1 MSSAPPRTSA
11 GTAAART
18 SGAST
23 SGASAAA
30 AGDAVLALPAS
41 GRVPLPIDP
50 ILPELVQLFRTQS
63 CVVLEAPPGAGKT
76 TRVPQALLE
85 AGLLAEGEVLVLQPR
100 RLAARLAARRVA
112 AELGETLGERVGYTV
127 RFEEVAGP
135 RTRIRFITEGV
146 LTRRLISDPTLKG
159 VAAVLLD
166 EFHERHLAGDV
177 GLALLKRL
185 QATHRPDLRVG
196 VMSATLEAGPIAQF
210 LGNCPCLRSEGRRFE
225 VRIEHALPDER
236 PLALRVAHA
245 LARVCEVTGGGTGGG
260 TGEQGLEG
268 DVLIFLPGAA
278 EIRQSMEACASLAQ
292 RHGLLLLPLH
302 GELSVEEQDRAI
314 KQAAQRKVIFS
325 TNVAETSVTIDGV
338 VVVIDSGLARVASQS
353 PWTGLPTLNVQ
364 PISQA
369 SATQRAGRAG
379 RTRPGRCLRLYPTHD
394 FYARPTHDAPEIK
407 RLDLAELVLE
417 LKAAGVEQ
425 VGAFAFFEAPH
436 AQALEQAELLL
447 RRLGALS
454 PQGVLSK
461 LGRRML
467 AFPVHP
473 RQARLLLEAEG
484 RGVGLEGSWLA
495 ALSGVE
501 VLLEQRA
508 RALREGARGASK
520 LELIGP
526 SDLLARMDL
535 LQEVLKGGLQPERLR
550 QHGLD
555 VGAVATVERAQKQL
569 FRLLDKRTPR
579 PPSPKAVED
588 AALQAVVAAYPDRI
602 ARRRVLPPKPGEH
615 HRPLSRELI
624 FTFGGT
630 ATLAESSIVL
640 EADPLVALDAEARSE
655 GKNSAVRVRLAS
667 RVELSWLKE
676 LFPDTLERRSE
687 LRFQESNEAVEKVE
701 GLYYGNLLI
710 EARKLPFD
718 PAEAEP
724 VLWQAARERGPE
736 AFCPEGE
743 LLQWQQRL
751 AFLARMRPEL
761 GIQPPASAEVLELLE
776 LLCSGLTSFEELRG
790 AGLLKEVQGLLSAEK
805 RQLVAQLA
813 PEKVKLPGGRWVRVE
828 YPAGQ
833 TPCVASRLQDFFGL
847 RQGPSVLGGKLP
859 LVLHLLAPNQ
869 RAVQVTTDLASF
881 WSQHYPALRKELGR
895 KYPRHAWPEDPLTAE
910 PPPPSGRR
918 SG

>member
-1 MSSAPPRTSA
+1 M
-11 GTAAART
+11 
-18 SGAST
+18 
-23 SGASAAA
+23 
-30 AGDAVLALPAS
+30 
-41 GRVPLPIDP
+41 PLPIDP
-50 ILPELVQLFRTQS
+50 LLPELVETFRKQPAL
-63 CVVLEAPPGAGKT
+63 VLEAPPGAGKT
-76 TRVPQALLE
+76 TRVPRAMLD
-85 AGLLAEGEVLVLQPR
+85 AGLLEKGEVLVLQPR

-112 AELGETLGERVGYTV
+112 AELGEELGQQVGYTV
-127 RFEEVAGP
+127 RFEDVSSP

-185 QATHRPDLRVG
+185 QQLHRPELLVG
-196 VMSATLEAGPIAQF
+196 VMSATLDTGPIAQF
-210 LGNCPCLRSEGRRFE
+210 LSSCATLRSEGRRFE
-225 VRIEHALPDER
+225 VRIEYALPDER
-236 PLALRVAHA
+236 PLASRVAHA
-245 LARVCEVTGGGTGGG
+245 LTRACE
-260 TGEQGLEG
+260 EGLTG
-268 DVLIFLPGAA
+268 DVLVFLPGAA
-278 EIRQSMEACASLAQ
+278 EIRQSMESCAGLAQ
-292 RHGLLLLPLH
+292 RFGLLLLPLH

-314 KQAAQRKVIFS
+314 KKAPQKKVIFS

-353 PWTGLPTLNVQ
+353 PWTGLPTLSVQ

-379 RTRPGRCLRLYPTHD
+379 RTQPGRCFRLYTSHD
-394 FYARPTHDAPEIK
+394 FYTRPTHDAPEIK

-417 LKAAGVEQ
+417 LKAAGVQ
-425 VGAFAFFEAPH
+425 QLSQFTFFEAPH
-436 AQALEQAELLL
+436 PMALEQAELLL

-454 PQGVLSK
+454 PEGGLTT

-473 RQARLLLEAEG
+473 RQARLLWEAEA
-484 RGVGLEGSWLA
+484 RGVALEGAWLA
-495 ALSGVE
+495 ALAGVE
-501 VLLEQRA
+501 VLVEQRA
-508 RALREGARGASK
+508 RGLREPGRGQNK
-520 LELIGP
+520 LDIMGP

-535 LQEVLKGGLQPERLR
+535 LQEVLKGGFQPERVR

-569 FRLLDKRTPR
+569 LRLLDKRVSR
-579 PPSPKAVED
+579 PPTPKLLEEAT
-588 AALQAVVAAYPDRI
+588 LMAVVAAYPDRI

-655 GKNSAVRVRLAS
+655 GKNSSVRVRLAS
-667 RVELSWLKE
+667 KVELSWLKE
-676 LFPDTLERRSE
+676 LFPGTLERRSE
-687 LRFQESNEAVEKVE
+687 LRFNELSESVEKLE

-710 EARKLPFD
+710 ESRKLPLD
-718 PAEAEP
+718 PAEAEG
-724 VLWQAARERGPE
+724 VLWQAAKEKGPE

-761 GIQPPASAEVLELLE
+761 GIEPPPAAEVLELLE
-776 LLCSGLTSFEELRG
+776 LLCSGLTSFEELRR

-805 RQLVAQLA
+805 RQQVTTLA

-833 TPCVASRLQDFFGL
+833 TPCVASRLQDFFGM
-847 RQGPSVLGGKLP
+847 RQGPSILGGKLP

-881 WSQHYPALRKELGR
+881 WGQHYPALRKELGR

-910 PPPPSGRR
+910 PAAPNERR
-918 SG
+918 R